1 MRSLFGYLLRR
12 SWLAL
17 LISILGGII
26 SGLSGVCLLAVINYT
41 LDHPGDN
48 LLWPVFIPLCLTF
61 VVGRFLSEY
70 ILTVLGQNSIREL
83 RVELSKRVI
92 GLPLSKV
99 QTLGA
104 ANILANLTHD
114 ISEISQAFT
123 RMPVVCANTAVMVGC
138 VIYMGWLSI
147 ELLWLVLATMAVGV
161 ISFKAVQRQA
171 YRFLKAARDSEDL
184 VYGHFRNMVDGI
196 KELKL
201 NQGRRRAFFS
211 GCVEATVNECRKN
224 QLKAMLLYAVAIN
237 WGNVLFY
244 LVIGSILF
252 VIPLVH
258 ELVPDIAR
266 AYCLVILYM
275 TWPLPQL
282 LESVALISKAGV
294 AATKLSRLN
303 NNIMIGLEAG
313 NVVAPYL
320 TRNPTPILEFSQ
332 VRYSYNGEDKRF
344 EFTLGPLDLTLHPGE
359 LVFLI
364 GGNGS
369 GKSTLAL
376 LLVGLYR
383 PESGTIRLGGELICE
398 DKVEYYRQH
407 FSAVFVDFFLF
418 DRLLGFESF
427 EIDNKVRKYLELL
440 DLDHKVGVEQGQF
453 STLDL
458 SQGQRKRLALLVAYM
473 EDRPFYVFDEWAADQ
488 DPVFKKVFYCEILAS
503 LKSRGKTVFVIT
515 HDDSYFWRADR
526 CLKLQDGKLFEVKLA
541 KASVTHGKVDSGSV
555 HVAAMPDFRDDA

>member
-1 MRSLFGYLLRR
+1 
-12 SWLAL
+12 
-17 LISILGGII
+17 
-26 SGLSGVCLLAVINYT
+26 
-41 LDHPGDN
+41 
-48 LLWPVFIPLCLTF
+48 
-61 VVGRFLSEY
+61 
-70 ILTVLGQNSIREL
+70 
-83 RVELSKRVI
+83 
-92 GLPLSKV
+92 
-99 QTLGA
+99 
-104 ANILANLTHD
+104 
-114 ISEISQAFT
+114 
-123 RMPVVCANTAVMVGC
+123 
-138 VIYMGWLSI
+138 MGWLSI

-224 QLKAMLLYAVAIN
+224 QLRAMLLYAVAIN

-252 VIPLVH
+252 VIPLMH

-303 NNIMIGLEAG
+303 NNIRIGLEAG

-320 TRNPTPILEFSQ
+320 TRNPTPILELSQ
-332 VRYSYNGEDKRF
+332 VRYSYHGEDKRF

-364 GGNGS
+364 GGNGN
-369 GKSTLAL
+369 
-376 LLVGLYR
+376 
-383 PESGTIRLGGELICE
+383 
-398 DKVEYYRQH
+398 
-407 FSAVFVDFFLF
+407 
-418 DRLLGFESF
+418 RLLGFERF

-541 KASVTHGKVDSGSV
+541 KASVTHGKVDNGFV
-555 HVAAMPDFRDDA
+555 HVAAMPNFRDDA